1 MNNMENSLASILKWL
16 VAWKWG
22 LPNPN
27 VSNEYLSPSP
37 TVSYSSTENKIKRFL
52 AMQKSL
58 GVLKLLRVFLGYT
71 LGFTMIGSSL
81 GPSLLFFRNATIFYF
96 LIRNKCFFYCKQ
108 MFCFIFSTKTL
119 HLTISSDKKWKN
131 TCMIQTRKRMSS
143 ISGFINYLYC
153 WIYSSY
159 ILHKKLN
166 KIFQEPVGPILSF

>member
-1 MNNMENSLASILKWL
+1 MAGDLKMRPSKSKCF
-16 VAWKWG
+16 KWIFT
-22 LPNPN
+22 
-27 VSNEYLSPSP
+27 PSP
-37 TVSYSSTENKIKRFL
+37 TVSYTSTENKIKSFL
-52 AMQKSL
+52 VMQKSL

-71 LGFTMIGSSL
+71 LGFTVIGSSF
-81 GPSLLFFRNATIFYF
+81 GSSLLFFRNATIFYF

-131 TCMIQTRKRMSS
+131 TCMIQTRKRVSS
-143 ISGFINYLYC
+143 ISGFINYLYY
-153 WIYSSY
+153 WIYYSY

>member
-1 MNNMENSLASILKWL
+1 MRPSKSKCFKWIFT
-16 VAWKWG
+16 
-22 LPNPN
+22 
-27 VSNEYLSPSP
+27 PSP
-37 TVSYSSTENKIKRFL
+37 TVSYTSTENKIKSFL
-52 AMQKSL
+52 VMQKSL

-71 LGFTMIGSSL
+71 LGFTVIGSSF
-81 GPSLLFFRNATIFYF
+81 GSSLLFFRNATIFYF

>member
-1 MNNMENSLASILKWL
+1 MAGDLKMRPSKSKCF
-16 VAWKWG
+16 KWIFT
-22 LPNPN
+22 
-27 VSNEYLSPSP
+27 PSP
-37 TVSYSSTENKIKRFL
+37 TVSYTSTENKIKSFL
-52 AMQKSL
+52 VMQKSL

-71 LGFTMIGSSL
+71 LVFTVIGSSF
-81 GPSLLFFRNATIFYF
+81 GSSLLFFRNATIFYF

-131 TCMIQTRKRMSS
+131 TCMIQTRKRVSS
-143 ISGFINYLYC
+143 ISGFINYLYY
-153 WIYSSY
+153 WIYYSY

>member
-1 MNNMENSLASILKWL
+1 MAGDLKMRPSKSKCF
-16 VAWKWG
+16 KWIFT
-22 LPNPN
+22 
-27 VSNEYLSPSP
+27 PSP
-37 TVSYSSTENKIKRFL
+37 TVSYTSTENKIKSFL
-52 AMQKSL
+52 VMQKSL

-71 LGFTMIGSSL
+71 LGFTVIGSSF
-81 GPSLLFFRNATIFYF
+81 GSSLLFFRNATIFYF

-131 TCMIQTRKRMSS
+131 TCMIQTRKRASS
-143 ISGFINYLYC
+143 ISGFINYLYY
-153 WIYSSY
+153 WIYYSY

>member
-1 MNNMENSLASILKWL
+1 MRPSKSKCFKWIFT
-16 VAWKWG
+16 
-22 LPNPN
+22 
-27 VSNEYLSPSP
+27 PSP
-37 TVSYSSTENKIKRFL
+37 TVSYTSTENKIKSFL
-52 AMQKSL
+52 VMQKSL

-71 LGFTMIGSSL
+71 LGFTVIGSSF
-81 GPSLLFFRNATIFYF
+81 GSSLLFFRNATIFYF

-131 TCMIQTRKRMSS
+131 TCMIQTRKRVSS
-143 ISGFINYLYC
+143 ISGFINYLYY
-153 WIYSSY
+153 WIYYSY